1 MAVIGRRIVAD
12 RGVGLVQSPVPRGR
26 ATVSGL
32 AAAAVTKVAR
42 AATRFLLADGGV
54 LDPLAALRADPRQAV
69 QEDSIC
75 CLVCG
80 RVFRQLTNTHL
91 RGHDISAP
99 EYKRRFGYN
108 RGRPLMCR
116 ALQRLYVE
124 RAVRSGLAGRIR
136 RRPILFE
143 PELRRLG
150 GCRAIALE
158 EMLTRRE
165 ARRRAGQWGGAVE
178 ATTR

>member
-1 MAVIGRRIVAD
+1 MSRRA
-12 RGVGLVQSPVPRGR
+12 
-26 ATVSGL
+26 SGEGPG
-32 AAAAVTKVAR
+32 AAR
-42 AATRFLLADGGV
+42 AARRSPLASDALELLAV
-54 LDPLAALRADPRQAV
+54 LRADPRRAV
-69 QEDSIC
+69 EEDTIR

-91 RGHDISAP
+91 RGHDVSAT

-124 RAVRSGLAGRIR
+124 RAVKSGLAARIR

-143 PELRRLG
+143 PALRRLG
-150 GCRAIALE
+150 GCRTIALE
-158 EMLTRRE
+158 EVLTRRE
-165 ARRRAGQWGGAVE
+165 ARRRTRGSRGGAARGAPE
-178 ATTR
+178 APETSDTLIALKAVGSVYF

>member
-1 MAVIGRRIVAD
+1 
-12 RGVGLVQSPVPRGR
+12 
-26 ATVSGL
+26 VSGL

-42 AATRFLLADGGV
+42 AATRFVLANGGA

-165 ARRRAGQWGGAVE
+165 ARRRAGRLGGAVE